1 MKRGARKGGVFREF
15 AMAHNDDQE
24 SPGLPGFRSWRSVY
38 AWVLGILVVWIGLL
52 MGLSSF
58 YS

>member
-1 MKRGARKGGVFREF
+1 
-15 AMAHNDDQE
+15 MAHNDDKE

-38 AWVLGILVVWIGLL
+38 AWVLGILVVWIALL